1 MQEAQLFQCA
11 RINSDNI
18 TQYRNPKIG
27 FPYMSH
33 PFGGNLMNDTATGK
47 HAGVNS
53 VAHATQTHRDACDA
67 VDRLQLLKSFV
78 SFISCHSFSLP
89 LAQYYVLPSAR

>member
-27 FPYMSH
+27 FPYVPPVRWQPNEMVRRQ
-33 PFGGNLMNDTATGK
+33 
-47 HAGVNS
+47 VNMPVS
-53 VAHATQTHRDACDA
+53 TRNASQCARKSDASGC
-67 VDRLQLLKSFV
+67 V
-78 SFISCHSFSLP
+78 
-89 LAQYYVLPSAR
+89 

>member
-27 FPYMSH
+27 FPYV
-33 PFGGNLMNDTATGK
+33 PPVRWQPNEWCA
-47 HAGVNS
+47 
-53 VAHATQTHRDACDA
+53 
-67 VDRLQLLKSFV
+67 DR
-78 SFISCHSFSLP
+78 
-89 LAQYYVLPSAR
+89 